1 MSDFTEKQEAFCEEY
16 VKDFNGARAARA
28 AGYSVDTARTI
39 ASSLLTKPD
48 IKKRIAELAAKRKER
63 LKVSSD
69 RVIEELAKIALA
81 DGAGDMAGFS
91 IELKDKIKA
100 LELLG
105 KTAGTFNN
113 DDSGKAIIN
122 VTIAGDP
129 E

>member
-1 MSDFTEKQEAFCEEY
+1 MHCWNKKSKL
-16 VKDFNGARAARA
+16 
-28 AGYSVDTARTI
+28 SRTRCVNF
-39 ASSLLTKPD
+39 LKER

-113 DDSGKAIIN
+113 DDSGKATIN
-122 VTIAGDP
+122 VSFGKKK
-129 E
+129 